1 MTPTLLYPQFL
12 QSSSALTF
20 KQFQMQL
27 LLKNIY
33 YFLIFLILGKEENKP
48 GEEGGGG
55 EGQETP
61 QYAGSKHF
69 QKTISKD

>member
-1 MTPTLLYPQFL
+1 MTPTLLYPQL
-12 QSSSALTF
+12 LESSSASAF

-33 YFLIFLILGKEENKP
+33 YLFIYFLILGKEENKP

-61 QYAGSKHF
+61 QCAGSKHF
-69 QKTISKD
+69 